1 MTISRTGHIA
11 LSGMKESVRRL
22 QVSSHNVANSLTNGF
37 KASEIRSADMVAAG
51 QGMGVNTLAIF
62 HATDMGPFINT
73 GRMTDVAISGRGYFV
88 LQDSNGKTF
97 YTRNGSFHKDSQG
110 FLVNDEGLRVIN
122 ADGNP
127 IPAIPEGFSDVQI
140 GNDGKIRAV
149 DSSGN
154 IVELGNDYTVGVA
167 LIQDEANLVEEGGTL
182 YSLPPGSPNPELGV
196 PGEGERGTLVSGFL
210 EGSNVDISKEMVNQ
224 VMAKNAYEANL
235 KVLEV
240 SKEMTE
246 SLLEIKT

>member
-22 QVSSHNVANSLTNGF
+22 QISSHNVANSLTNGF
-37 KASEIRSADMVAAG
+37 KASEVRSADMVASG
-51 QGMGVNTLAIF
+51 QGMGVSTLAVL
-62 HATDMGPFINT
+62 HSTGMGPLITT
-73 GRMTDVAISGRGYFV
+73 GRMTDVAISGKGFFV

-97 YTRNGSFHKDSQG
+97 YTRNGSFHKDVQG
-110 FLVNDEGLRVIN
+110 FLVNDEGLRVVN

-127 IPAIPEGFSDVQI
+127 IPAIPEGFSDIQI
-140 GNDGKIRAV
+140 GRDGRMRAV
-149 DSSGN
+149 DNNGN
-154 IVELGNDYTVGVA
+154 IVELGDEYTVGVA

-182 YSLPPGSPNPELGV
+182 YSLPAGSSDPQIGV
-196 PGEGERGTLVSGFL
+196 PGEGGRGMLVSGFL
-210 EGSNVDISKEMVNQ
+210 EGSNVDIGREMVNQ
-224 VMAKNAYEANL
+224 VMAKNMYEANL

-240 SKEMTE
+240 SNEMTE